1 MTRQQILE
9 AATVHY
15 LRDKRLLLD
24 SFAND
29 PVGQKLVKTMLDS
42 GAVRQFNIS
51 AFVHG
56 VAWMQEQFKQAVQ
69 DG

>member
-15 LRDKRLLLD
+15 LRDKRMLLD
-24 SFAND
+24 GFAND
-29 PVGQKLVKTMLDS
+29 PVGRQLVKAMIDS
-42 GAVRQFNIS
+42 AAVRQFNIS

-56 VAWMQEQFKQAVQ
+56 VAWMQEQFKQAVK